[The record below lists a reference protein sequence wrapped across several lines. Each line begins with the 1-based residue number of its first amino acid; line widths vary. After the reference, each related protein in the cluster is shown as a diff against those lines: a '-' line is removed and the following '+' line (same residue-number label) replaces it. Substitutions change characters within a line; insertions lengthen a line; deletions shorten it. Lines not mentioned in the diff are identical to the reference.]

1 MGLLNVLYKLES
13 KAVDFLIAS
22 PAHVLHLRCA
32 TSEFF
37 GKPETFKHDGELMG
51 VDMAN
56 LNSTKIVEGFSTFLF
71 VAGGSHASHGNVY
84 RLLTFRHLSKADN
97 GTGFSPEERFR
108 FRNHDELLCVDNT
121 ITHLP
126 DIIGELAAIKST
138 VSDPPQ
144 GKYRVMSTIK
154 IVSDV
159 SVTMSMFESQ
169 WKAYGWIQGLLSL
182 SQQS

>member
-1 MGLLNVLYKLES
+1 MGSSGSFYGGFPWRISCSSSVYS
-13 KAVDFLIAS
+13 VS

-37 GKPETFKHDGELMG
+37 GKPETFKHDVELM
-51 VDMAN
+51 
-56 LNSTKIVEGFSTFLF
+56 
-71 VAGGSHASHGNVY
+71 GGSHASHGE
-84 RLLTFRHLSKADN
+84 RLSSAHFQTPFQDN
-97 GTGFSPEERFR
+97 GTGFSSDKRFR

-126 DIIGELAAIKST
+126 DIISELAAIKSN
-138 VSDPPQ
+138 VSDPLQ

-169 WKAYGWIQGLLSL
+169 WKAYGWIQGLLS
-182 SQQS
+182 QQS